1 MDIGGKAPVTS
12 EAMTQLLR
20 EAASRMGARLPRRLK
35 VSYRSLAEAYFRT
48 TARGGELRVVLN
60 DAFDDAPRGVMGA
73 MAEVIVARASGA
85 ARPRM
90 VGEAFWRY
98 VETEE
103 LRERMQSNYLARQ
116 RSFVAEPRGDVWD
129 LEALFDRVNDRYFEG
144 ALERPLLGWT
154 KRPITYRWGWYSS
167 MVRPNGLIVI
177 NVLLDDREV
186 PRFVP
191 EGTMHH
197 EMLHMLFDP
206 KVVNGRRVVHT
217 REFRD
222 LERGYE
228 NFPDLRPEYR
238 RVLNRYARR
247 LSRDGRKARRRRWR

>member
-1 MDIGGKAPVTS
+1 MDVGGKAPVTS
-12 EAMTQLLR
+12 EAMTRLLQ

-35 VSYRSLAEAYFRT
+35 VSYRPLAEAYFRT

-60 DAFDDAPRGVMGA
+60 DAFDDAPRDVMEA

-85 ARPRM
+85 ARPRR
-90 VGEAFWRY
+90 VGEAFWHY
-98 VETEE
+98 VETRE
-103 LRERMQSNYLARQ
+103 LKERMQSNYLARQ
-116 RSFVAEPRGDVWD
+116 RSFVPEPRGDVWD
-129 LEALFDRVNDRYFEG
+129 LETLFDEVNDRYFEG

-154 KRPITYRWGWYSS
+154 MRPITYRWGWYSS

-177 NVLLDDREV
+177 NVLLDDGEV

-197 EMLHMLFDP
+197 EMLHMLSDP

-222 LERGYE
+222 LEQRFQ
-228 NFPDLRPEYR
+228 NFTDLRPEYR
-238 RVLNRYARR
+238 RVLNRYAQR
-247 LSRDGRKARRRRWR
+247 LSKDSRRARRRRWR